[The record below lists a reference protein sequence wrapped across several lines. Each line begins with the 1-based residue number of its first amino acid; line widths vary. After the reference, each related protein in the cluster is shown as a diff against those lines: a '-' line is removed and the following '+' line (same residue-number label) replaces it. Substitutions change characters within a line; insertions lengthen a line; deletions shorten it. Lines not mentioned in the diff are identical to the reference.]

1 MAQSGYE
8 RNAGRQVM
16 DDEFFAGV
24 APGTVVEDDVPR
36 DGLRRY
42 LLPDIGGDPN
52 ITKGR
57 TRVTTVAGTM
67 ENGFGLTIWR
77 RRTVIRGMG
86 LRPDL
91 MARAGAADPLDPGYD
106 KLLDSIEAA
115 AFEAGGGSTG
125 SNLGSAQHHVFD
137 RYFGKGEKLDTIAEY
152 FHADILAVERELAV
166 KGIKLLPGYNERV
179 VYCRIYDRGGKI
191 DAIAELDD
199 GTFAILDWKTEKDP
213 VEYPDGKTIQLAYYG
228 NADGVMNY
236 ETHQYEAMPPVRRDI
251 ALVVWC
257 RPGSGEAK
265 VLRVPIDLGW
275 VGARVAEDN
284 RAWRRQ
290 KIVISEYFPGTGM
303 APAVVPGITPE
314 GHAAS
319 VRALAQPGYV
329 EPAAAIAN
337 DQALHGVQGQSF
349 GPDWQPQGNGA
360 GPLEQA
366 AQQIQASGIAAQV
379 GQIVDQVLASGQQLS
394 LEQMQQ
400 LNTQAAAV
408 VSGKCGTCGYVHT
421 PEQGCPPPE
430 WAAAQ
435 ASLPQ
440 QPAVDQQPPGVPPA
454 MVGPAT
460 CGTCGYVHTPEQG
473 CPPLAWIQAQ
483 SVQQAPQNGQGGQLP
498 PGVPPGTVG
507 HGPAGQ
513 PPTYPG
519 YENTGAA
526 PAGAPPGAQPPAPKG
541 AGKNTSPA
549 EYIKELIDRSSDGI
563 DPEAFY
569 MEMKAEL
576 EVLSKKDQLQP
587 MLRLIKP
594 GIDENLLKKHRGPL
608 AELLVGFVKE
618 QRDMRTAHPGPS
630 ALLAQPEVQNMMA
643 AQQQHAQQ
651 LAVVEQAQTQPTAP
665 WGQQPPQNDFVDM
678 TYEGVMRAISEA
690 PSPDRL
696 GAIYQQLVTTYGP
709 AQWTGAILDAAN
721 QKLASFQMSPTH

>member
-1 MAQSGYE
+1 
-8 RNAGRQVM
+8 M
-16 DDEFFAGV
+16 DDEFFTGV

-57 TRVTTVAGTM
+57 TRVTTVASTM

-166 KGIKLLPGYNERV
+166 KKIKLLPGYNERV

-191 DAIAELDD
+191 DAIAELED
-199 GTFAILDWKTEKDP
+199 GTYAILDWKTEKDP

-236 ETHQYEAMPPVRRDI
+236 DTHQYEAMPPVRRDI
-251 ALVVWC
+251 AIVIWC

-265 VLRVPIDLGW
+265 ALRVPIDLGW

-284 RAWRRQ
+284 RAWRQQ

-303 APAVVPGITPE
+303 APAVVPGAQAQIVANAITPE
-314 GHAAS
+314 GRAAPNAFAS
-319 VRALAQPGYV
+319 GVADVRAPARLGYV
-329 EPAAAIAN
+329 EPAAAIAS
-337 DQALHGVQGQSF
+337 DQALQY
-349 GPDWQPQGNGA
+349 QGNGT

-379 GQIVDQVLASGQQLS
+379 GQIVDQALASGQQLGP
-394 LEQMQQ
+394 EQMQQ

-421 PEQGCPPPE
+421 PEQGCPPLE
-430 WAAAQ
+430 
-435 ASLPQ
+435 
-440 QPAVDQQPPGVPPA
+440 
-454 MVGPAT
+454 
-460 CGTCGYVHTPEQG
+460 
-473 CPPLAWIQAQ
+473 WIQAQ
-483 SVQQAPQNGQGGQLP
+483 SVQQAPQIQNGQSQLP

-513 PPTYPG
+513 PPSYPG
-519 YENTGAA
+519 YENA

-541 AGKNTSPA
+541 ANKNLSPL
-549 EYIKELIDRSSDGI
+549 EYVKELIERSSDGI
-563 DPEAFY
+563 DSEAFY
-569 MEMKAEL
+569 MEMKEEL
-576 EVLSKKDQLQP
+576 EALSKKDQLQP
-587 MLRLIKP
+587 MLRHIKP
-594 GIDENLLKKHRGPL
+594 GIDEALLRKHRGPL
-608 AELLVGFVKE
+608 ADLLVGFVKE
-618 QRDMRTAHPGPS
+618 QRDMRTAHP
-630 ALLAQPEVQNMMA
+630 AQPAPQP
-643 AQQQHAQQ
+643 AQQ
-651 LAVVEQAQTQPTAP
+651 LVITPEFAQTAQNTGIPVPTAP
-665 WGQQPPQNDFVDM
+665 WGQQPPLPTDFVDM
-678 TYEGVMRAISEA
+678 TYEGVLHAINLA
-690 PSPDRL
+690 PNPDRL
-696 GAIYQQLVTTYGP
+696 GAIYQQWVNTYGP

>member
-1 MAQSGYE
+1 
-8 RNAGRQVM
+8 M
-16 DDEFFAGV
+16 DDEFFTGV
-24 APGTVVEDDVPR
+24 ALGTVIEDDVPR

-57 TRVTTVAGTM
+57 TRVTTVASTM

-115 AFEAGGGSTG
+115 AFEAGGGSAG
-125 SNLGSAQHHVFD
+125 SNLGAAQHHVFD

-166 KGIKLLPGYNERV
+166 KKIKLLPGYNERV

-191 DAIAELDD
+191 DAIAELED
-199 GTFAILDWKTEKDP
+199 GTYAILDWKTEKDP
-213 VEYPDGKTIQLAYYG
+213 IEYPDGKTIQLAYYG

-236 ETHQYEAMPPVRRDI
+236 DTHQYEAMPPVRRDI
-251 ALVVWC
+251 AIVIWC

-265 VLRVPIDLGW
+265 ALRVPIDLGW

-284 RAWRRQ
+284 RAWRQQ
-290 KIVISEYFPGTGM
+290 KIVISEYFPSTGM
-303 APAVVPGITPE
+303 APAVVPGAQAQIIANAITPE
-314 GHAAS
+314 GRAAPNAFAS
-319 VRALAQPGYV
+319 GVADVRALAAEATSQPYTRDDTGSQGT
-329 EPAAAIAN
+329 PAPTQLN
-337 DQALHGVQGQSF
+337 E
-349 GPDWQPQGNGA
+349 WQPQSNGQVPICSGCGQPA
-360 GPLEQA
+360 PTHPATPCAHCGMFSGPLEQA

-379 GQIVDQVLASGQQLS
+379 GQIVDQALASGQQLGP
-394 LEQMQQ
+394 EQMQQ

-421 PEQGCPPPE
+421 PEQGCPPLE
-430 WAAAQ
+430 
-435 ASLPQ
+435 
-440 QPAVDQQPPGVPPA
+440 
-454 MVGPAT
+454 
-460 CGTCGYVHTPEQG
+460 
-473 CPPLAWIQAQ
+473 WIQAQ
-483 SVQQAPQNGQGGQLP
+483 SVQQAPQIQNGQSQLP

-513 PPTYPG
+513 PATYPG
-519 YENTGAA
+519 YENAGQQPT

-541 AGKNTSPA
+541 ANKNLSPL
-549 EYIKELIDRSSDGI
+549 EYVKELIERSSDGI
-563 DPEAFY
+563 DSEAFY
-569 MEMKAEL
+569 MEMKEEL

-587 MLRLIKP
+587 MLRHIKP
-594 GIDENLLKKHRGPL
+594 GIDEALLRKHRGPL
-608 AELLVGFVKE
+608 ADLLVGFVKE
-618 QRDMRTAHPGPS
+618 QRDMRTVHP
-630 ALLAQPEVQNMMA
+630 AQP
-643 AQQQHAQQ
+643 AQQPAITP
-651 LAVVEQAQTQPTAP
+651 EFAQTAQNTGIPVSTAP
-665 WGQQPPQNDFVDM
+665 WGQQPPLPTDFVDM
-678 TYEGVMRAISEA
+678 TYEGVLHAINLA
-690 PSPDRL
+690 PNPDRL
-696 GAIYQQLVTTYGP
+696 GAIYQQWVNTYGP

>member
-1 MAQSGYE
+1 
-8 RNAGRQVM
+8 M
-16 DDEFFAGV
+16 DDEFFTGV

-57 TRVTTVAGTM
+57 TRVTTVASTM

-284 RAWRRQ
+284 RAWRQQ

-314 GHAAS
+314 GHAAG
-319 VRALAQPGYV
+319 VRALAQPRYV
-329 EPAAAIAN
+329 EPAAAVAN

-349 GPDWQPQGNGA
+349 GPDWQPQDNGQ
-360 GPLEQA
+360 PVYTRDELERMGVA
-366 AQQIQASGIAAQV
+366 PTTGIAAQV
-379 GQIVDQVLASGQQLS
+379 GQIVDQALASGQQLGP
-394 LEQMQQ
+394 EQMQQ

-421 PEQGCPPPE
+421 PEQGCPPLE
-430 WAAAQ
+430 
-435 ASLPQ
+435 
-440 QPAVDQQPPGVPPA
+440 
-454 MVGPAT
+454 
-460 CGTCGYVHTPEQG
+460 
-473 CPPLAWIQAQ
+473 WIQAQ
-483 SVQQAPQNGQGGQLP
+483 SVQQGVQVQQHQNGQNQLP

-513 PPTYPG
+513 PATYPG
-519 YENTGAA
+519 YENAGQP

-563 DPEAFY
+563 DSEAFY
-569 MEMKAEL
+569 MEMKEEL
-576 EVLSKKDQLQP
+576 EALSKKDQLQP
-587 MLRLIKP
+587 MLRLIRP
-594 GIDENLLKKHRGPL
+594 GIDEALLRKHRGPL
-608 AELLVGFVKE
+608 ADLLVGFVKE
-618 QRDMRTAHPGPS
+618 QRNMRTAHPAPS

-643 AQQQHAQQ
+643 AQQQYAQNVT
-651 LAVVEQAQTQPTAP
+651 AVVEQASQQPTAP
-665 WGQQPPQNDFVDM
+665 WGQQAPPPNDFVDM

-690 PSPDRL
+690 PGPDRL
-696 GAIYQQLVTTYGP
+696 GAIYQQWKTTYGP

>member
-1 MAQSGYE
+1 
-8 RNAGRQVM
+8 M
-16 DDEFFAGV
+16 DDEFFTDV
-24 APGTVVEDDVPR
+24 APGTVIEDDVPR

-52 ITKGR
+52 STKGR

-67 ENGFGLTIWR
+67 ENGYGLTVWR

-152 FHADILAVERELAV
+152 FHADILAVERELAAKKV
-166 KGIKLLPGYNERV
+166 KLLPGYNERV

-191 DAIAELDD
+191 DAIAELED

-228 NADGVMNY
+228 NSDAVMNY
-236 ETHQYEAMPPVRRDI
+236 ETHQFEAMPPVRRDF

-284 RAWRRQ
+284 RAWRQQ
-290 KIVISEYFPGTGM
+290 KIVISEYYPGTGM
-303 APAVVPGITPE
+303 APAVVPQPQIIANAITPV
-314 GHAAS
+314 GRAAPNTFAS
-319 VRALAQPGYV
+319 GVADVRALSQPGYV

-337 DQALHGVQGQSF
+337 DQMLQY
-349 GPDWQPQGNGA
+349 PGNGA

-366 AQQIQASGIAAQV
+366 AQQIGTSGIAAQV
-379 GQIVDQVLASGQQLS
+379 SQIVDAAMASGQPIGP
-394 LEQMQQ
+394 EQVAQM
-400 LNTQAAAV
+400 NGQAAAV

-440 QPAVDQQPPGVPPA
+440 QPAVDQQPQPRR
-454 MVGPAT
+454 
-460 CGTCGYVHTPEQG
+460 
-473 CPPLAWIQAQ
+473 
-483 SVQQAPQNGQGGQLP
+483 LP
-498 PGVPPGTVG
+498 VVA
-507 HGPAGQ
+507 HGPASQ
-513 PPTYPG
+513 PPRYPG
-519 YENTGAA
+519 YENANQQPAEVA

-549 EYIKELIDRSSDGI
+549 EYIKELIDRPSEGI
-563 DPEAFY
+563 DTEVFY
-569 MEMKAEL
+569 MEMKEEL
-576 EVLSKKDQLQP
+576 ENLSKKDQLQP
-587 MLRLIKP
+587 MLRLIRP
-594 GIDENLLKKHRGPL
+594 GIDEALLRKHRGPL

-618 QRDMRTAHPGPS
+618 QKDMRTA
-630 ALLAQPEVQNMMA
+630 QP
-643 AQQQHAQQ
+643 QQVAPQPAQQ
-651 LAVVEQAQTQPTAP
+651 LAITPEFAQTAQNVGLPTAASQQAL
-665 WGQQPPQNDFVDM
+665 WGQQAPLNDFIDM

-690 PSPDRL
+690 PNPDRL
-696 GAIYQQLVTTYGP
+696 GTIYQQWINTYGP
-709 AQWTGAILDAAN
+709 AQWTGSILDAAN
-721 QKLASFQMSPTH
+721 QKLASFQMTPTH

>member
-1 MAQSGYE
+1 MA
-8 RNAGRQVM
+8 
-16 DDEFFAGV
+16 DDEFFTEV
-24 APGTVVEDDVPR
+24 ATGAVVEDDVPR

-52 ITKGR
+52 VTKGR
-57 TRVTTVAGTM
+57 TRVTTVASTM

-166 KGIKLLPGYNERV
+166 KKIKLLPGYNERV
-179 VYCRIYDRGGKI
+179 VYCKIYDRGGKI
-191 DAIAELDD
+191 DAIAELED
-199 GTFAILDWKTEKDP
+199 GTYAILDWKTEKDP

-284 RAWRRQ
+284 RAWRQQ

-303 APAVVPGITPE
+303 APAVVPGMQAQIIANAITPE
-314 GHAAS
+314 GRAAPNAFAS
-319 VRALAQPGYV
+319 GVADVRALAQPGYV

-337 DQALHGVQGQSF
+337 DHSNGQVPICS
-349 GPDWQPQGNGA
+349 GCGQPAPTHPATPCGHCGMFS

-366 AQQIQASGIAAQV
+366 AQQIRASGIAAQV
-379 GQIVDQVLASGQQLS
+379 GQIVDQALASGQQLGP
-394 LEQMQQ
+394 EQMQQ

-421 PEQGCPPPE
+421 PEQGCPPLE
-430 WAAAQ
+430 
-435 ASLPQ
+435 
-440 QPAVDQQPPGVPPA
+440 
-454 MVGPAT
+454 
-460 CGTCGYVHTPEQG
+460 
-473 CPPLAWIQAQ
+473 WIQAQ
-483 SVQQAPQNGQGGQLP
+483 SVQQGVQVQQHQNGQSQLP

-513 PPTYPG
+513 PARYPG
-519 YENTGAA
+519 YENAGQQSVDAA

-618 QRDMRTAHPGPS
+618 QRDMRTAHPAPS

-643 AQQQHAQQ
+643 AQQQHAQN
-651 LAVVEQAQTQPTAP
+651 VTTIVEQAQAAPVQPTAP

-696 GAIYQQLVTTYGP
+696 GTIYQQWITTYGP

>member
-1 MAQSGYE
+1 
-8 RNAGRQVM
+8 M
-16 DDEFFAGV
+16 DDEFFTGV
-24 APGTVVEDDVPR
+24 ATGAVVEDDVPR

-228 NADGVMNY
+228 NADGIMDY

-284 RAWRRQ
+284 RAWRQQ

-303 APAVVPGITPE
+303 APAVVPGAQAQLDAVQQMPHVQLYTGP
-314 GHAAS
+314 GAVSNAGVAD

-337 DQALHGVQGQSF
+337 DHSNGQVPICS
-349 GPDWQPQGNGA
+349 GCGQPAPTYPATPCAHCGMFS

-379 GQIVDQVLASGQQLS
+379 GQIVDQALASGQQLGP
-394 LEQMQQ
+394 EQMQQ

-421 PEQGCPPPE
+421 PEQGCPPLE
-430 WAAAQ
+430 
-435 ASLPQ
+435 
-440 QPAVDQQPPGVPPA
+440 
-454 MVGPAT
+454 
-460 CGTCGYVHTPEQG
+460 
-473 CPPLAWIQAQ
+473 WIQAQ
-483 SVQQAPQNGQGGQLP
+483 SVQQGVQVQQHQNGQSQLP
-498 PGVPPGTVG
+498 PGVPPGTVS

-513 PPTYPG
+513 PPRYPE
-519 YENTGAA
+519 YENARQQPAEVA

-569 MEMKAEL
+569 MEMKEEL
-576 EVLSKKDQLQP
+576 EALSKKDQLQP
-587 MLRLIKP
+587 MLRLIRP
-594 GIDENLLKKHRGPL
+594 GIDEALLRKHRGPL

-618 QRDMRTAHPGPS
+618 QRDMRTAHPVQAAP
-630 ALLAQPEVQNMMA
+630 QP
-643 AQQQHAQQ
+643 AQQ
-651 LAVVEQAQTQPTAP
+651 LAITPEFAQTAQNTGLSVPTAP

-696 GAIYQQLVTTYGP
+696 GTIYQQWITTYGP
-709 AQWTGAILDAAN
+709 AQWTGVILDAAN